1 MKKKILLI
9 LVLGFAFGM
18 IVSAQKHKVSQEQ
31 EMINRYFDLQYKQGD
46 SAGAEK
52 VRAKILKKFP
62 RGKFARRQ
70 EAEGLARLQGEE
82 FFAAADKFRKDFP
95 VADFYK
101 APDDQGF
108 VYVNFYN
115 GYIRALWSQKKYD
128 KLKEVLPECEFS
140 MVSDLYQHSV
150 MWLVQKA
157 PTDPK
162 EYAEMSKVM
171 LDEMIRKAPVWVDM
185 YQTGQKP
192 YRSQEQQLWYY
203 LAVETE
209 ILAKS
214 GQYQE
219 ALSYMDRI
227 PADERFNQ
235 YAQGNQAYY
244 ESLKALGRN
253 DNAAKALEGSAST
266 GLLTSDLFK
275 ALRGHYD
282 ELSSKPKPTF
292 DEYFASLKSDKA
304 RENLTREVMQGMM
317 EEDYPAF
324 EMESIRGGK
333 VKSADFKKDEI
344 VVLDFWATWCAPC
357 IAAMEGMQ
365 MAVNKYQADPRV
377 KFYFVCTQDA
387 RDDARVGRVFQR
399 KRLDSQKM
407 EVLYDHAAPGKE
419 EPDAVYRSIIKGTSG
434 IPQKAVLKNGK
445 VRYIAEG
452 YGGSPSGL
460 MDEISAVIELLKA
473 E

>member
-1 MKKKILLI
+1 MKKKLLI
-9 LVLGFAFGM
+9 LFFFAAGVL
-18 IVSAQKHKVSQEQ
+18 VSAGAQEKKVSGEQ
-31 EMINRYFDLQYKQGD
+31 ELINQYFDLQYKQND
-46 SAGAEK
+46 SVGAEK
-52 VRAKILKKFP
+52 VRTKILKRFP
-62 RGKFARRQ
+62 RGKFTRRQ
-70 EAEGLARLQGEE
+70 EAERVAGLQGED
-82 FFAAADKFRKDFP
+82 FFSAADKFRKDFP
-95 VADFYK
+95 IAAFYK
-101 APDDQGF
+101 SPDDQGF

-115 GYIRALWSQKKYD
+115 GYIRTLWNQKKYD
-128 KLKEVLPECEFS
+128 KLKEVLPECEFN
-140 MVSDLYQHSV
+140 MVADLYQHSV

-157 PTDPK
+157 PIDPK
-162 EYAEMSKVM
+162 EYAEQSKLM
-171 LDEMIRKAPVWVDM
+171 IDEMIRKAPVWVDM
-185 YQTGQKP
+185 YQTGQDP
-192 YRSQEQQLWYY
+192 YCSQEQQLWYY

-214 GQYQE
+214 GQYQD
-219 ALSYMDRI
+219 AIGYMDKI
-227 PADERFNQ
+227 PLDERFNQ

-244 ESLKALGRN
+244 ESLSALGRN
-253 DNAAKALEGSAST
+253 DDAVKALEGSAST

-275 ALRGHYD
+275 ALRRHYD
-282 ELSSKPKPTF
+282 EMPSKPKATF

-304 RENLTREVMQGMM
+304 RENLTREVMQGIR

-333 VKSADFKKDEI
+333 VKSADFRKDEI

-365 MAVNKYQADPRV
+365 MAVNKYLSDSQV

-387 RDDARVGRVFQR
+387 RDDARVGRIFQR
-399 KRLDSQKM
+399 KHLDAQKM

-419 EPDAVYRSIIKGTSG
+419 EPAEVYRSIIKGTSG

-452 YGGSPSGL
+452 YSGSPSGL